1 MNENIIQC
9 MFIIVHIPS
18 SYYTNI
24 LISLIIEVKNINKI
38 TELLKQL
45 VSVSTIKLPLEIG
58 INAFYV
64 AFKMIKLCI

>member
-1 MNENIIQC
+1 
-9 MFIIVHIPS
+9 
-18 SYYTNI
+18 
-24 LISLIIEVKNINKI
+24 
-38 TELLKQL
+38 LKQL